1 MVKTIHCIL
10 LFFLLAASLNS
21 FAQNEKIE
29 QKQEE
34 LSLLKAEISRL
45 ENDLASKK
53 NEEKKSYSVIENLEK
68 QSFLLNKLINAIKK
82 EERNK
87 QVQINSTKNEIKK
100 TEEEIDQLQENYS
113 KYVVAI
119 YKKGPYN
126 ELERIIN
133 SESVQQAVLRVQY
146 LKKFSER
153 RQTDL
158 EDLKNKKDELSNL
171 KNKLEKEKSEKVVL
185 AEQKKEEQSGLKSK
199 LNERNKILSSIKK
212 DKKVLLS
219 SLNAKKEAQNKIE
232 NLIASL
238 IEEAERKRR
247 ETELAGNEGNTDR
260 TTRENNSS
268 AGYEIDLNY
277 PSFVTFTDLKGKM
290 IWPLTKGK
298 IIKQFGENRNRSLN
312 TITLNY
318 GVDIQVKADENV
330 RCVADGVV
338 SAIEW
343 IPGYGNV
350 VIVTHKGDYRTVY
363 SHLDEIFVNEG
374 QIAKTG
380 AVLAVVSEG
389 LEGKILHFEI
399 WKSRDKQNPE
409 LWLAKK

>member
-1 MVKTIHCIL
+1 MVKINFSIL
-10 LFFLLAASLNS
+10 FLFFWIPFS
-21 FAQNEKIE
+21 FSQEGKIE
-29 QKQEE
+29 EKQEE

-45 ENDLASKK
+45 ENDLADKK
-53 NEEKKSYSVIENLEK
+53 IEERKSYSTIENLEK
-68 QSFLLNKLINAIKK
+68 QSFLLNKIINTLKK

-87 QVQINSTKNEIKK
+87 QVQINKTKKNIK
-100 TEEEIDQLQENYS
+100 EAGEEIEQLKSNYE

-126 ELERIIN
+126 ELENIVN
-133 SESVQQAVLRVQY
+133 AESMQQAVLRIQY
-146 LKKFSER
+146 LKKFSEKR
-153 RQTDL
+153 KSDL
-158 EDLKNKKDELSNL
+158 EDLKAKKDELTEL
-171 KNKLEKEKSEKVVL
+171 KSKLEKEKKEKVAL
-185 AEQKKEEQSGLKSK
+185 ADQKTEEQAGLKSK

-212 DKKVLLS
+212 DKKALLS
-219 SLNAKKEAQNKIE
+219 SLNSKKEAQSRIE
-232 NLIASL
+232 NLIAAL

-247 ETELAGNEGNTDR
+247 ENELAANEKNPDKISGER
-260 TTRENNSS
+260 NSS

-277 PSFVTFTDLKGKM
+277 PSFISFTDLKGKM
-290 IWPLTKGK
+290 IWPLSKGK
-298 IIKQFGENRNRSLN
+298 IVKKFGENRNKSLN
-312 TITLNY
+312 TVTLNY

-350 VIVTHKGDYRTVY
+350 VIITHKGNYRTVY
-363 SHLDEIFVNEG
+363 SHLDEIFINEG
-374 QIAKTG
+374 EIAKTG
-380 AVLAVVSEG
+380 TVLAVVSESM
-389 LEGKILHFEI
+389 EGKILHFEI

>member
-1 MVKTIHCIL
+1 MVKQSTIISL
-10 LFFLLAASLNS
+10 FLFFVFCTIT

-29 QKQEE
+29 EKQEE
-34 LSLLKAEISRL
+34 LSLIKAEISRL
-45 ENDLASKK
+45 ENELSQKK
-53 NEEKKSYSVIENLEK
+53 AEEKKSYSVIENLEK
-68 QSFLLNKLINAIKK
+68 QSFLLNKLINALKK

-87 QVQINSTKNEIKK
+87 QYQINSTRNDIKETEKEIK
-100 TEEEIDQLQENYS
+100 QLKENYAR
-113 KYVVAI
+113 YVVAI

-126 ELERIIN
+126 ELESIIN
-133 SESVQQAVLRVQY
+133 SESMQQAVLRIQY
-146 LKKFSER
+146 LKKFSEKR
-153 RQTDL
+153 KSDL
-158 EDLKNKKDELSNL
+158 EDLKSKKNELSEL
-171 KNKLEKEKSEKVVL
+171 RDRLEKEKNEKVAL
-185 AEQKKEEQSGLKSK
+185 EAQKKEEQDGLKSK
-199 LNERNKILSSIKK
+199 LNERNKVLKTIKK
-212 DKKVLLS
+212 DKNVLLG
-219 SLNAKKEAQNKIE
+219 SLNAKKEAQSKIE
-232 NLIASL
+232 NLIAAL

-247 ETELAGNEGNTDR
+247 ETELASKDGNPNR
-260 TTRENNSS
+260 TLSENNSS
-268 AGYEIDLNY
+268 TGYEVDLNY

-290 IWPLTKGK
+290 IWPLSKGK
-298 IIKQFGENRNRSLN
+298 IVKKFGENRNRSLN
-312 TITLNY
+312 TVTLNY
-318 GVDIQVKADENV
+318 GVDIESKAGDNV

-374 QIAKTG
+374 QIARTG
-380 AVLAVVSEG
+380 TVLAVVSEG